1 METKIEHKSI
11 ICPEVKATRTENNL
25 YIEGYGAYFGNV
37 DSYGDVI
44 KAGAFA
50 PFLAS
55 EDAKRTKLCWQHNF
69 DDVIGVIEEMKEDE
83 RGLYFRAKISNTA
96 LGKDAA
102 TLLEDGALNEF
113 SIGYSV
119 KEAEYPSEDE
129 TRATGVYRIL
139 KGVYLYEISVVSR
152 AANPMATVT
161 NTERKGDEIN
171 NQNND
176 NEMELKEQLDALQA
190 EIQALREEKAAL
202 EQTLNGKTDQAAIDE
217 VKASIAN
224 LDESIAKM
232 YAAMNET
239 KASKMS
245 ASEAICKT
253 IESEDFKK
261 AVADVVEGK
270 RASARM
276 EVKLD
281 TSAMTGSILRTMGDT
296 EIHADAQGRLVFLG
310 NITRKDVPQD
320 KSKVLWIEGSFT
332 DNTNYVG
339 EGSAIGSADA
349 ASASE
354 VTRGLAKIAAKLPF
368 TREVSTDLSY
378 FLNWARAEAI
388 AAIQNKVDTEI
399 LSGSGADTNSST
411 QKLIYGIIGQGST
424 AFSASTAGVA
434 GAIPNA
440 NLWNLIDA
448 IDAQVSKTTNDAYF
462 ADTIYINPSDFAKYK
477 NMTDA
482 NGRLLFEYNNG
493 GVYTFLGKTVV
504 RTNKMTAGTLLV
516 ADKSVFSLYEK
527 LGFEIEIERVAST
540 DSYVM
545 YLRWR
550 GQVVVP
556 SSKKKAVIYVSN
568 IASAIAAITAGSGSG
583 SGSV

>member
-1 METKIEHKSI
+1 METKIEHKTI
-11 ICPEVKATRTENNL
+11 ICPEVKATRDDQHL
-25 YIEGYGAYFGNV
+25 IVEGYGAYFGNV
-37 DSYGDVI
+37 DAYGDVI

-83 RGLYFRAKISNTA
+83 RGLMFRARISNTA

-113 SIGYSV
+113 SIGYAA
-119 KEAEYPSEDE
+119 KAAEYPDEDSAD
-129 TRATGVYRIL
+129 RRNGVVRIL
-139 KGVYLYEISVVSR
+139 TDVYLYEISVVSR

-232 YAAMNET
+232 YAAMNEH
-239 KASKMS
+239 KASKQTV
-245 ASEAICKT
+245 SEAICKT

-261 AVADVVEGK
+261 AVAEVVEGK
-270 RASARM
+270 RVSAKM

-281 TSAMTGSILRTMGDT
+281 TTAMTGSILRTMGDT
-296 EIHADAQGRLVFLG
+296 EINADAQGRLVFLG

-320 KSKVLWIEGSFT
+320 KSVVLWIEGSFT
-332 DNTNYVG
+332 DNTDYVD
-339 EGSAIGSADA
+339 EGAAPATADA
-349 ASASE
+349 ATAE
-354 VTRGLAKIAAKLPF
+354 EKTRGLAKVAAKLPF

-388 AAIQNKVDTEI
+388 KAIQNKVDTEI
-399 LSGSGADTNSST
+399 LSGAGADTSAAT
-411 QKLIYGIIGQGST
+411 KKKIYGIIGQGST
-424 AFSASTAGVA
+424 PFSASAAGVA
-434 GAIPNA
+434 TAIPNA

-448 IDAQVSKTTNDAYF
+448 VDAQVSKATNDAYF

-477 NMTDA
+477 NMVDS

-504 RTNKMTAGTLLV
+504 RTNKMAAGSLLV
-516 ADKSVFSLYEK
+516 ADRSVFDLYEK

-550 GQVVVP
+550 GQLVVP
-556 SSKKKAVIYVSN
+556 ASKKKAVIYV
-568 IASAIAAITAGSGSG
+568 ASIDTAIAAITATS
-583 SGSV
+583 